1 MALFYYTKMVHLK
14 SLPEHPDKALQKV
27 GWNWMLGTDTAPYV
41 TSDVVVVSE
50 QEANQYYQAATTLYD
65 MLVEAGQY
73 AIDHELFKDMG
84 IPENLVEIIKL
95 SWEDDRQVHLY
106 GRFDLAGGIAG
117 DPVKF
122 IEFNADTATCIP
134 ESAVVQ
140 WAHLRIN
147 NLDESQQFNTLYE
160 TLVAQFLYIK
170 RVNADLTPSILF
182 STMKDNPED
191 DTNVS
196 ILREAA
202 KEAGFDTDFAYIED
216 VEFSNGE
223 GVFTQ
228 DFENGSFIRFDFWFK
243 LVPWEFIGYE
253 EPELAVI
260 LTEIIKNRKAVIL
273 NPAYT
278 LLFQSKYILKVLWD
292 LYPYHPLLLQT
303 ERYVIPHKKSVSK
316 VLFGREGANVSI
328 LERGG
333 EVSEKAEGE
342 YGDQSKIYQE
352 YVEFPTD
359 SSGNSYQA
367 GVFYAGEPCAL
378 GFRRGGKIL
387 DNTAQFVGHIIE

>member
-1 MALFYYTKMVHLK
+1 MITLK
-14 SLPEHPDKALQKV
+14 NLPEPPDKALQKV

-41 TSDVVVVSE
+41 TSDVVIVKE
-50 QEANQYYQAATTLYD
+50 EEANQYYQAATTLYD

-73 AIDHELFKDMG
+73 AIDHEMFKEMG
-84 IPENLVEIIKL
+84 IPENLIEMIKL
-95 SWEDDRQVHLY
+95 TWEDDRQVHLY
-106 GRFDLAGGIAG
+106 GRFDLAGGIDG

-122 IEFNADTATCIP
+122 IEFNADTATCLP

-140 WAHLRIN
+140 WAHLRMN
-147 NLDESQQFNTLYE
+147 GQDESQQFNTLYE
-160 TLVAQFLYIK
+160 TLVAQFLYLK
-170 RVNADLTPSILF
+170 RANSDLSPSILF
-182 STMKDNPED
+182 SSMRGYPED

-202 KEAGFDTDFAYIED
+202 REAGFDVDFAYVDE

-223 GVFTQ
+223 GVFKQ
-228 DFENGSFIRFDFWFK
+228 DPENSTFIRFDFWFK
-243 LVPWEFIGYE
+243 LVPWEYIGYD
-253 EPELAVI
+253 EPDLANI
-260 LTEIIKNRKAVIL
+260 LTTIVRDRKAVIL

-328 LERGG
+328 LEKGG
-333 EVSEKAEGE
+333 EVSQKVD
-342 YGDQSKIYQE
+342 GDYENQSKIYQE
-352 YVEFPTD
+352 YVDFPKDVT
-359 SSGNSYQA
+359 GQSYQA

-387 DNTAQFVGHIIE
+387 DNTAQFVGHVIG

>member
-1 MALFYYTKMVHLK
+1 
-14 SLPEHPDKALQKV
+14 
-27 GWNWMLGTDTAPYV
+27 MLGTDTTAYV

-50 QEANQYYQAATTLYD
+50 HVADQYYQAATTLYD
-65 MLVEAGQY
+65 MMVEAGQY
-73 AIDHELFKDMG
+73 AIDHNLFSEMG
-84 IPENLVEIIKL
+84 ISENLVEMIKL
-95 SWEDDRQVHLY
+95 SWDDDRQVHLY
-106 GRFDLAGGIAG
+106 GRFDLAGGV
-117 DPVKF
+117 DDEPVKL

-147 NLDESQQFNTLYE
+147 GLDDSQQFNTLYE

-170 RVNADLTPSILF
+170 RANNDLTASILF
-182 STMKDNPED
+182 STMRDYPED

-196 ILREAA
+196 ILSAAA
-202 KEAGFDTDFAYIED
+202 KEAGFDVDFAYIDE

-223 GVFTQ
+223 GIFKQ
-228 DFENGSFIRFDFWFK
+228 DPDNGSFIKFDFWFK
-243 LVPWEFIGYE
+243 LVPWEYIGND
-253 EPELAVI
+253 EPELAKI
-260 LTEIIKNRKAVIL
+260 LTEITRNRKALIL

-328 LERGG
+328 LEKGG
-333 EVSEKAEGE
+333 EISEKVEGE
-342 YGDQSKIYQE
+342 YADQNKIYQE
-352 YVEFPTD
+352 YVTFPID
-359 SSGNSYQA
+359 EAGYSYQA

-387 DNTAQFVGHIIE
+387 DNTAQFVGHLVE